1 MDVVKAGGS
10 ILGHAQE
17 AMSVLMAHDVL
28 IVPGGGVFADAVRRV
43 QRKTCLEDAA
53 AHKMAILAMDQYGIF
68 LSDVSGIPAYDSI
81 GDVRTP
87 GIILPSA
94 TLRASDP
101 FTPSWDVTSDSIACH
116 IAKLVDAERFIIL
129 TDVDGIFIDDVL
141 VEEISALKLQN
152 LPETCLDRALPGYLI
167 KYDMDCHVVNGR
179 DKDKLERA
187 LGGEA
192 VGTVVRGRFTK

>member
-1 MDVVKAGGS
+1 MDVVKVGGS
-10 ILGHAQE
+10 ILWHAQE

-28 IVPGGGVFADAVRRV
+28 VVPGGGVFADAVRRV
-43 QRKTCLEDAA
+43 QRKTGIDDAA

-68 LSDVSGIPAYDSI
+68 LSDVSGIPTYDFL

-94 TLRASDP
+94 TLKASDP

-116 IAKLVDAERFIIL
+116 IAKLVSAEQFIIL

-141 VEEISALKLQN
+141 VEKVSAIKLQN
-152 LPETCLDRALPGYLI
+152 LSETCVDRALPGYLI
-167 KYDMDCHVVNGR
+167 KYGMDCQVVNGR
-179 DKDKLERA
+179 DKDALERA

-192 VGTVVRGRFTK
+192 VGTVVMGRFTK